1 MKSTDVTY
9 HKATVT
15 CESRNQL
22 NRHKPVVKVN
32 DFLNPEELLNKMLAQ
47 VDTQDI
53 VKIAKDA
60 GKAIMQ
66 VYNQNFDVEYKE
78 DNSPLT
84 LADKRSNDIIEQG
97 LNNLTLNFPILSEE
111 GRSIL
116 YRERKNW
123 EYLWLVDPLDGTKE
137 FIKKNDEFTVNIAL
151 IYKDTPVLGVVF
163 APALN
168 VCYWAKKGDGAF
180 KDGQRLPLKIAD
192 QRAAYKIVASRS
204 HMSDN
209 TQVFIDSIIT
219 SKKKELIS
227 IGSSLKICLVA
238 EGEADIYPR
247 LGPTMEWDT
256 GAAHAIVNESGKVL
270 AKYIKTNTKEELVYN
285 KENLLNQWFI
295 VKDKL

>member
-1 MKSTDVTY
+1 
-9 HKATVT
+9 
-15 CESRNQL
+15 
-22 NRHKPVVKVN
+22 
-32 DFLNPEELLNKMLAQ
+32 MLAQ

-66 VYNQNFDVEYKE
+66 VYNQNFGVEYKD

-123 EYLWLVDPLDGTKE
+123 EYLWLVDPVDGTKE

-180 KDGQRLPLKIAD
+180 KDGQRMPLKIAD
-192 QRAAYKIVASRS
+192 QQAA
-204 HMSDN
+204 
-209 TQVFIDSIIT
+209 
-219 SKKKELIS
+219 
-227 IGSSLKICLVA
+227 
-238 EGEADIYPR
+238 
-247 LGPTMEWDT
+247 
-256 GAAHAIVNESGKVL
+256 
-270 AKYIKTNTKEELVYN
+270 
-285 KENLLNQWFI
+285 
-295 VKDKL
+295 